1 MKTIKFGIIGCGR
14 ISSKH
19 VDGIINATHAQ
30 LVAVSDVSVERMN
43 ILAHKHT
50 ISTYTD
56 YHGLLADPEVDIV
69 TICTPSGLH
78 SQIAIEAAK
87 AGKHV
92 LLEKPMALSLTDA
105 KKIHDAFIRS
115 KTTLG
120 IVFQN
125 RYNHAV
131 SSVKA
136 YEDKLGKLNYINAQ
150 VYWYRDQRYY
160 DDAWHGTTAMDG
172 GVLTN
177 QGSHYVDLVL
187 YFKKQKVN
195 RVSAFGAT
203 LKHKM
208 ECEDTITVNLA
219 FADGTIG
226 NIQANTITYPSNL
239 EGALTLFY
247 DRATIKIGGPA
258 LNKIQYWMGD
268 YESALQET
276 HAEQI
281 ENVYGN
287 GHRKVIQN
295 MVNHLLGLEE
305 LFIPGSE
312 GIGPVEII
320 EGAYRSIQLGNVIDL
335 Q

>member
-1 MKTIKFGIIGCGR
+1 MKTIRFGIIGCGR

-19 VDGIINATHAQ
+19 LDGIIHAEHAE
-30 LVAVSDVSVERMN
+30 LTAVSDVSQERMDVLTKN
-43 ILAHKHT
+43 HKA
-50 ISTYTD
+50 SLYLD
-56 YHGLLADPEVDIV
+56 YHELLNDPSVDVV

-78 SQIAIEAAK
+78 AEIAIQAAK

-92 LLEKPMALSLTDA
+92 LLEKPMALSSIDA
-105 KKIHDAFIRS
+105 KNIREAFIES
-115 KTTLG
+115 KTTVG

-125 RYNHAV
+125 RYNQAV

-136 YEDKLGKLNYINAQ
+136 YEEKLGKLNYINAQ

-160 DDAWHGTTAMDG
+160 DDAWHGTQAMDG

-187 YFKKQKVN
+187 YFKKSKVEK
-195 RVSAFGAT
+195 VSAFGAT

-208 ECEDTITVNLA
+208 ECEDTVTVNLA
-219 FADGTIG
+219 FEDGTIG

-268 YESALQET
+268 FEEVLQQS
-276 HAEQI
+276 HVEQI

-295 MVNHLLGLEE
+295 MVNHLLGAEE

-312 GIGPVEII
+312 GIGPVEVI
-320 EGAYRSIQLGNVIDL
+320 EGAYRSIKSGSVINL
-335 Q
+335 K